1 MSRTCR
7 TAFHQSCRAAA
18 LLLVA
23 VVLAAAARQA
33 APGAVWRIP
42 LTGVVELGLAPFI
55 ERTLGEAEAAG
66 AAAVILHIETPGG
79 RVDAAW
85 RIVDAVKNAEV
96 PVYAFV
102 DRRALSA
109 GALIA
114 LATDRIYMRPGGTMG
129 AATPV
134 TGDGVKASE
143 KMVSA
148 MRSEMRALAEE
159 RGLDPLVAEAMVDE
173 SIAVEGLAAEGKLL
187 TLSTEQAA
195 AVGYAE
201 PMESWDA
208 LVASLG
214 LADAPLHEARL
225 NWAEKL
231 VRFFTNPMVAP
242 LLLSLGFL
250 GLMVEIKAPGLGLPG
265 GVGAT
270 SLALFFGS
278 HLLLGLA
285 GLEEILL
292 LLAGVGL
299 IAVEVFLIPGF
310 GIAGIAGILAV
321 VASIFFSLVGPMA
334 TAADLIT
341 AASVVSLSALVV
353 ILAGWALVRR
363 LPRSGRFSSSGLLL
377 GESTRSDTGYTSFA
391 IRGDLVG
398 AEGVT
403 LTDLRPAGAARF
415 GDERIDVV
423 AEANWIESGTPVRIV
438 RSEGYRH
445 VVVPHVAAPSE

>member
-7 TAFHQSCRAAA
+7 TAFCRSCCVAA
-18 LLLVA
+18 LLLGA
-23 VVLAAAARQA
+23 VLTAAAVRQVPA
-33 APGAVWRIP
+33 GAVWRIP
-42 LTGVVELGLAPFI
+42 LTGVVEMGLAPFI
-55 ERTLGEAEAAG
+55 ERTISEAEAAG

-85 RIVDAVKNAEV
+85 RIVNAVKNAEV
-96 PVYAFV
+96 PVYAYV

-114 LATDRIYMRPGGTMG
+114 LAADGIYMRPGGTMG

-134 TGDGVKASE
+134 TGEGVKASE

-148 MRSEMRALAEE
+148 MRSEMRALAED
-159 RGLDPLVAEAMVDE
+159 RGLDPAVAEAMVDE
-173 SIAVEGLAAEGKLL
+173 TVVVEGLAEEGKLL
-187 TLSTEQAA
+187 TLSTAQAV
-195 AVGYAE
+195 AVGYAQA
-201 PMESWDA
+201 MESWAD

-214 LADAPLHEARL
+214 LADAPLHEARV

-250 GLMVEIKAPGLGLPG
+250 GLMVEVKAPGLGLPG
-265 GVGAT
+265 GVGAA
-270 SLALFFGS
+270 SLGLFFGS

-285 GLEEILL
+285 GLEEFLL
-292 LLAGVGL
+292 LLAGIGL

-310 GIAGIAGILAV
+310 GIAGVLGILAV

-334 TAADLIT
+334 TAAELVT
-341 AASVVSLSALVV
+341 AAGVVSLSALVV
-353 ILAGWALVRR
+353 IVAGWALVRR

-377 GESTRSDTGYTSFA
+377 GESTRSDTGYTSFT
-391 IRGDLVG
+391 IRGELVG
-398 AEGVT
+398 AQGVAV
-403 LTDLRPAGAARF
+403 TDLRPAGAAQF

-423 AEANWIESGTPVRIV
+423 AEANWISSGTPVRIV

-445 VVVPHVAAPSE
+445 VVVPHVTAPSE